1 MDATDR
7 PQIVE
12 HVHKS
17 VTYVVYDTRWV
28 PSSARMVVLG
38 CHPRGTGA
46 LQVMSLTRGGL
57 EVEVEVHRTHVDC
70 ALCRGYHVRFE
81 G

>member
-12 HVHKS
+12 HVHQS
-17 VTYVVYDTRWV
+17 VNYVVYDTRWV

-46 LQVMSLTRGGL
+46 LEVYSLTRGGL
-57 EVEVEVHRTHVDC
+57 EAEVKVK
-70 ALCRGYHVRFE
+70 
-81 G
+81 